1 MKNQPLHPIGGG
13 TIELSKIDDAD
24 VATLDK
30 EFLELTYSD
39 RERCETAAFVP
50 DHVSLDKKVLHF
62 KGFYTE
68 DIVDSPIEKH
78 RTRFLDIYYYLVD
91 DSVAINEPAIENSG
105 IPQGKFLTRQLLP
118 TGEGAAVLHWTKLN
132 VAMDLLVYGKRIRV
146 NECDAFTREYLTS
159 QGIDVNS
166 NETAPADA
174 FSQSR
179 YKPGQSYT
187 TPSTLDTYGK
197 FLTLDRHVLRFYAM
211 WDDRKQLFGEA
222 RRFLIHFYMA
232 DDTMEIKEI
241 HTANNGRDPF
251 PTLVQR
257 QRMSKKLVPK
267 TFPSV
272 EKTIVAESS
281 GFFEARDL
289 RVGQTIEVGSR
300 AMFIYDADNFTRKF
314 TTEHLGVEQP
324 PIASVESMLPQT
336 SPIEH
341 KLPDYNGF
349 GSIEDSE
356 QNCKRIVPDR
366 PKKNYLKM
374 LINGNEQLRFE
385 AVMATNSEI
394 DKDRRF
400 IISLRLSDDMI
411 AIQEIQSRNSGLSA
425 GRFLEYSRIPKPGS
439 SLNSPVYYGL
449 NDFSIGATIIAFS
462 HRFKVIGCDR
472 HVVHWIDAH
481 PEAALDQAF
490 VASIRAIH
498 PEQ

>member
-1 MKNQPLHPIGGG
+1 MSTLTPGTSLPFVPGMTFSDPTKQTYHRSQTLGYTNGYAMKNQVWDKSGSDFDHDQIKPLHPIGGG

-30 EFLELTYSD
+30 EFLELTYAD

-62 KGFYTE
+62 KGYYTE
-68 DIVDSPIEKH
+68 DIVDSPIEKN

-118 TGEGAAVLHWTKLN
+118 TGEGAEVLHWTKLN

-159 QGIDVNS
+159 QGIEVNA

-179 YKPGQSYT
+179 YHHVQSYT
-187 TPSTLDTYGK
+187 TPSTLDKYGK
-197 FLTLDRHVLRFYAM
+197 YLTLDRHVLRFYAM

-257 QRMSKKLVPK
+257 QRMPKKLVPK

-272 EKTIVAESS
+272 EKTIGNVSHLYLFA
-281 GFFEARDL
+281 
-289 RVGQTIEVGSR
+289 
-300 AMFIYDADNFTRKF
+300 YNF
-314 TTEHLGVEQP
+314 
-324 PIASVESMLPQT
+324 
-336 SPIEH
+336 
-341 KLPDYNGF
+341 
-349 GSIEDSE
+349 
-356 QNCKRIVPDR
+356 
-366 PKKNYLKM
+366 
-374 LINGNEQLRFE
+374 
-385 AVMATNSEI
+385 
-394 DKDRRF
+394 
-400 IISLRLSDDMI
+400 
-411 AIQEIQSRNSGLSA
+411 
-425 GRFLEYSRIPKPGS
+425 YSR
-439 SLNSPVYYGL
+439 
-449 NDFSIGATIIAFS
+449 
-462 HRFKVIGCDR
+462 R
-472 HVVHWIDAH
+472 
-481 PEAALDQAF
+481 E
-490 VASIRAIH
+490 
-498 PEQ
+498 